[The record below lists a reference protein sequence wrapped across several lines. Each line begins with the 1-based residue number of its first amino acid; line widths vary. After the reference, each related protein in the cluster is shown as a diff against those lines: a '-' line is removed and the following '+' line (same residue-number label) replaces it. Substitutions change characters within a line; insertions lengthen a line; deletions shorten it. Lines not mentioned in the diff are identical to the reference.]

1 MRYVRDDQ
9 RGGTMGREI
18 QKIFRRALPHLY
30 GQRGI
35 TLLLVMVLLS
45 AILSISVGIFNV
57 VVGEFRISGEV
68 SDSFHAFYAAD
79 QGAERTYY
87 QDFQQSALCTSAQQ
101 AALCTAAQSQNCY
114 CSPQVSTASGA
125 CYVVQ
130 VSKLNDRTTV
140 EVQGRYQC
148 ANALRSV
155 SRRVRGSY

>member
-1 MRYVRDDQ
+1 
-9 RGGTMGREI
+9 MGREI
-18 QKIFRRALPHLY
+18 QKIFRRALSRLHR
-30 GQRGI
+30 QRGI

-68 SDSFHAFYAAD
+68 SDSFQAFYAAD
-79 QGAERTYY
+79 QGAERAYY

-101 AALCTAAQSQNCY
+101 SALCTEAQSQECY
-114 CSPQVSTASGA
+114 CSPQVSVASGA

-130 VSKLNDRTTV
+130 VSQVNNRTTV
-140 EVQGRYQC
+140 EVQGQYKC
-148 ANALRSV
+148 ANAVRSV